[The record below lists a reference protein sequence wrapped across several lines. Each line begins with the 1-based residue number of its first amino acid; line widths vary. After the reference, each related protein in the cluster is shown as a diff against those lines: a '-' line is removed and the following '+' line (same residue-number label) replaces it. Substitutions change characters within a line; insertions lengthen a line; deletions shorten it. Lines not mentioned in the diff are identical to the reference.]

1 VHGLRPWVYR
11 EISKPPVVGKECCTG
26 LFAFPFLLR
35 EGIFIGE
42 RMTAIT
48 EKIWRRPSGAAT
60 TWVLCLLLLAFMLAC
75 LCIGKYT
82 LSPQNCLG
90 MLWQSITGGLHNGTW
105 TDMDKNILFGVR
117 LPRVFATVIVGGA
130 LALSGSV
137 YQSIFKNPLVSPDLL
152 GVSAGACIGAA
163 VAILASLPSIG
174 IQAAAFVG
182 GIVAVTLTV
191 MIPRIMKSQSNIM
204 LVLAGIIVGGAMS
217 SILGFI
223 KYVADPETQLA
234 AITYWQLGSFS
245 YVNMG
250 TLMSI
255 LPLTILAAGLLL
267 AMSFWIGVLSL
278 GEREA
283 QTLGANV
290 RLLRGTCIGCATILT
305 ASAVCISGT
314 IGWVGLIIPHFSRML
329 VGTDHRKLLPAS
341 VLVGGIFML
350 LVDTI
355 TRMIGP
361 AEMPISILTG
371 FVGAPFYAWL
381 LYKQRSRLR

>member
-1 VHGLRPWVYR
+1 MANTIGQILKRP
-11 EISKPPVVGKECCTG
+11 K
-26 LFAFPFLLR
+26 
-35 EGIFIGE
+35 GI
-42 RMTAIT
+42 
-48 EKIWRRPSGAAT
+48 AAT
-60 TWVLCLLLLAFMLAC
+60 WGLIVLLLVFMLAC
-75 LCIGKYT
+75 LCIGKYNI
-82 LSPQNCLG
+82 SPQDCLG
-90 MLWQSITGGLHNGTW
+90 MFWQVLTGGDGGNW
-105 TDMDKNILFGVR
+105 SEMDKNILFGVR
-117 LPRVFATVIVGGA
+117 LPRVLATVIVGGA

-163 VAILASLPSIG
+163 TAILFSLPTFG
-174 IQAAAFVG
+174 IQAAAFIG

-191 MIPRIMKSQSNIM
+191 MIPRLMKSQSNIM

-234 AITYWQLGSFS
+234 AITYWQLGSFA
-245 YVNMG
+245 YVDMG
-250 TLMSI
+250 ILLGI

-267 AMSFWIGVLSL
+267 AMSFWIGILSL

-283 QTLGANV
+283 QTLGANIKV
-290 RLLRGTCIGCATILT
+290 LRGTCIGCATVLT

-314 IGWVGLIIPHFSRML
+314 IGWVGLVIPHFSRML
-329 VGTDHRKLLPAS
+329 VGTDNRKLLPAS
-341 VLVGGIFML
+341 LLIGGIFML
-350 LVDTI
+350 LVDTV

-371 FVGAPFYAWL
+371 LVGAPFYAWL
-381 LYKQRSRLR
+381 LYKQRNRLR